1 MFRMTSHLCRL
12 PSDIGRVLEPQTG
25 NSLDLQQRIVVPRT
39 ARAGEELPVGRAV
52 NPSFSQQRYTP
63 SASTF
68 LEPLW
73 TFTYIVSR
81 KFSLTDSL
89 VAASIIAREVRL
101 TTPSVSLSLL
111 FKFSEEFGALCAD
124 AKGKSFSINLT
135 DYLGHVNFS
144 SEVTALRIPEGS
156 LAVTETLL
164 RQALGERII
173 SALTINKLQL
183 EHGGRQRFPSNT
195 ATVNKCLNVIGI
207 PLSAILTIGSRAK
220 ELVIKNDDGQ
230 KDRAEVRLHVHF
242 SGCQRCGAED
252 MLFCGDPWTRV
263 SPYARFS
270 LSSEGQK
277 GSSIAVTALKD
288 KTG

>member
-1 MFRMTSHLCRL
+1 MDSAKRFALAQARS
-12 PSDIGRVLEPQTG
+12 QTW
-25 NSLDLQQRIVVPRT
+25 RTPRT
-39 ARAGEELPVGRAV
+39 WFHPSVRVDSCCGR
-52 NPSFSQQRYTP
+52 NHLEIEDPPTLDDSFSSMSEERRRIRDFLQTSVVYWSHRLATALISNSELWCLALHAQAKNYP
-63 SASTF
+63 SVELSIQVSANRDTLRLLLPCAHSEHDGDLGG

-156 LAVTETLL
+156 LAVVD
-164 RQALGERII
+164 I
-173 SALTINKLQL
+173 
-183 EHGGRQRFPSNT
+183 
-195 ATVNKCLNVIGI
+195 
-207 PLSAILTIGSRAK
+207 
-220 ELVIKNDDGQ
+220 
-230 KDRAEVRLHVHF
+230 
-242 SGCQRCGAED
+242 
-252 MLFCGDPWTRV
+252 
-263 SPYARFS
+263 
-270 LSSEGQK
+270 
-277 GSSIAVTALKD
+277 
-288 KTG
+288 